1 MSDQRAKYLQIL
13 TLELNDLHSDLEM
26 LVTSYAT
33 EKDAKKISNYVFME
47 NIALLKNEIL
57 GVDVFH
63 NVLKTIKIEHFQ
75 TVEDLICY
83 VKTEFNNKMKEHG
96 IAASLHRFVDKK
108 LDKVEKFI
116 KE

>member
-1 MSDQRAKYLQIL
+1 MSDQRIKYLQIL
-13 TLELNDLHSDLEM
+13 NMELNDLQSDLEM
-26 LVTSYAT
+26 LVASYAT

-57 GVDVFH
+57 GVNVFH
-63 NVLKTIKIEHFQ
+63 DVLKAIKIDQFK

-83 VKTEFNNKMKEHG
+83 VKTEFNLKMRQHG
-96 IAASLHRFVDKK
+96 IAAALHRFVDKK